1 MAGASSTKSPRK
13 RRSQEL
19 KVGHGIH
26 HAPGAKKEKYSSL
39 DLLPVGLGEPK
50 EEEASRANNI
60 SRLPK
65 EILGTIVSLLYTRD
79 AARTQVISRQWLP
92 LWGSAS
98 LNLDMNAL
106 SVHERKR
113 IDIAGSILA
122 AHRGPI
128 HRLVLISD
136 RLERCNTTFEDWLKL
151 PGMKNNL
158 SHLDFR
164 FATSN
169 TTPADQA
176 NDMTY
181 SLVISALRFSSTLE
195 VVSFSSCCF
204 RDDMINQPLHFPKL
218 RKLNLHSVTTSE
230 DAHHAVISACPTLE
244 SLHVNYTIGLRRLH
258 VRSASLRSICLGT
271 THGLN
276 QEVVFQEVVVE
287 DAPLLERLMPTL
299 LDDGPPSIRVIS
311 APRLHILGILPS
323 FISRLEI
330 GTVVI
335 QEMPPVSVAVSV
347 PTVKILVLQS
357 VGPNLAAVVNILKY
371 FPCLEKLYI
380 KITLQSTAKN
390 ELRNYLPGPVHCL
403 EHHLKSI
410 VLKRYQ
416 AKTPV
421 VNFAKFFILN
431 AKVLK
436 VMKFG
441 VQDIT
446 RQNEKWMTNQ
456 RRRLQLDNKA
466 SQDARFDF
474 DSKYWSD
481 YLESTRIDDF
491 SVSDPFD
498 LSLD

>member
-1 MAGASSTKSPRK
+1 MVDASSTKSPRK

-26 HAPGAKKEKYSSL
+26 HAPGAKKEKYSCL

-50 EEEASRANNI
+50 EEEASRTDNI
-60 SRLPK
+60 SLPE

-79 AARTQVISRQWLP
+79 AARTQAISRQWLP
-92 LWGSAS
+92 LWGSTS

-106 SVHERKR
+106 SVHEHKR

-122 AHRGPI
+122 AHRGPV

-136 RLERCNTTFEDWLKL
+136 CLECCNTTFEDWLKL

-164 FATSN
+164 FATGN

-181 SLVISALRFSSTLE
+181 SL
-195 VVSFSSCCF
+195 
-204 RDDMINQPLHFPKL
+204 L
-218 RKLNLHSVTTSE
+218 RKLNLHSVATSE
-230 DAHHAVISACPTLE
+230 DALHAVISACPTLE

-258 VRSASLRSICLGT
+258 VRSASLRSICVGT

-335 QEMPPVSVAVSV
+335 QEMPPVSVSV

-390 ELRNYLPGPVHCL
+390 ELRNYVPGPVHCL